1 MVSQEYELNSPGAVD
16 PSGLWRFIFWLAFVS
31 GSLILGFFLLMS
43 QVGPPPPSRR
53 GDMRLY
59 YAAWSCLTALML
71 LSIRM
76 ARWIWKIRNPI
87 PVPGR
92 AVRPAM
98 YMVVLIAWVELVLG
112 LVGIIG
118 VAVYRP

>member
-1 MVSQEYELNSPGAVD
+1 MVMRDYKLNSPGAVD
-16 PSGLWRFIFWLAFVS
+16 PSGFWRFIFWLTFVFGNLTIAFCW
-31 GSLILGFFLLMS
+31 LLAH
-43 QVGPPPPSRR
+43 VPGK
-53 GDMRLY
+53 DMRLNL
-59 YAAWSCLTALML
+59 AALSCLVFFMFV
-71 LSIRM
+71 SILM

-98 YMVVLIAWVELVLG
+98 YMIVLIAWVELVLG